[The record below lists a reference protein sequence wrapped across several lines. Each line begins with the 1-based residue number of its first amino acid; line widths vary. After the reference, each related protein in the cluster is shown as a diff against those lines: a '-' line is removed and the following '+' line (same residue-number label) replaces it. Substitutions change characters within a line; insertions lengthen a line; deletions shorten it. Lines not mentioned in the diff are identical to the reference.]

1 MGGGYCNMQEQTQ
14 HKNSNP
20 RREHH
25 VSGVITKHAKKIYNT
40 KETVFQRNVND
51 AYSLWLL
58 PMPARQD
65 SQFLLLQSYASP
77 VQRQMALHLSS
88 AEHPAA

>member
-1 MGGGYCNMQEQTQ
+1 MQEQTQ

-77 VQRQMALHLSS
+77 AHTYANKVKNLKDYGYR
-88 AEHPAA
+88 P